1 MFPEEALS
9 NYVYAKLFTDHV
21 YQYSARGLWN
31 EILSGVRGH
40 MLTFYKKWYQPHNGR
55 VFCYGQPEYINACL
69 AAIDNSIKDIENH
82 DDEYGISLPED
93 SKVGFKNLDTIQ
105 SVAERVPYPSF
116 QESKDF
122 RLAISWVLND
132 QVMSQRTEVAW
143 LLIKEMLIG
152 SSTAIIS
159 KEVEEL
165 GDDYIG
171 TMDTNL
177 QQWVLTMGVSGLAKE
192 EQAILVKQKMY
203 NKLADISQ
211 NGFAKEAM
219 QAALNKV
226 EYMLRDLNSKCGEPQ
241 GVNMFKKILP
251 KWNYDLDP
259 RLALSLN
266 TEFTKLKEQLEDP
279 DNIEGKEFILEL
291 VTKGLLDN
299 TAHTVATIFPSKE
312 MQISADRVRNRN
324 NSKTKITHPTS

>member
-1 MFPEEALS
+1 
-9 NYVYAKLFTDHV
+9 
-21 YQYSARGLWN
+21 
-31 EILSGVRGH
+31 
-40 MLTFYKKWYQPHNGR
+40 
-55 VFCYGQPEYINACL
+55 
-69 AAIDNSIKDIENH
+69 
-82 DDEYGISLPED
+82 
-93 SKVGFKNLDTIQ
+93 
-105 SVAERVPYPSF
+105 
-116 QESKDF
+116 
-122 RLAISWVLND
+122 
-132 QVMSQRTEVAW
+132 
-143 LLIKEMLIG
+143 MLIG
-152 SSTAIIS
+152 SSTAIVS